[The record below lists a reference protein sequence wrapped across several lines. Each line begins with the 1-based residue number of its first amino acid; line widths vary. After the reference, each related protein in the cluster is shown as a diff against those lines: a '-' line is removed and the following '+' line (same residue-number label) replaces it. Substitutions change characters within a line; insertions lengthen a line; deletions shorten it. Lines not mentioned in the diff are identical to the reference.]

1 MKGRGARSIF
11 SRMKARNRAMF
22 RALGYRVFFMK
33 DIVVD
38 ADNRY
43 EIAGYR
49 QAQKDEQKR

>member
-1 MKGRGARSIF
+1 VKGRGARSIF